1 VAIEIIISVICGLV
15 LGGLAVFFIKRY
27 QDETKKRSA
36 RIEAERIVN
45 KAKSEATKID
55 KDSKNKAKDF
65 ESRARKNVEQEI
77 QKQKMKL
84 KHQESQL
91 ERRLKDVDD
100 SFKKQVDEHDKT
112 MQALKDKED
121 KISVADQQVREME
134 KKVQANINEL
144 KEKLQSVASM
154 TDQEA
159 KKELMKALE
168 EEAKVEASHMIAKIE
183 EQAQEEADKKAKR
196 IVAQAMAR
204 YAGEYTSER
213 TVSVLELPNDEMKGK
228 IIGREGRNIRALESL
243 CGVDLIIDDTPE
255 AVVISCFDP
264 IRREVAKRTLEK
276 LMEDG
281 RVHPA
286 RIEEVVDK
294 VQSDMNKVLKEDGE
308 KACLELGIP
317 NLHVEILKV
326 LGGLKYRSTHLQN
339 GYVQAMEVG
348 YIAGLLA
355 AEVGANVKLARRAG
369 LLHNIGMGVD
379 HFAEGNFSAVGAD
392 FAKRFN
398 EPEIVVEAI
407 RVVHGDERATTLIPM
422 IVQTAYLLSASRP
435 GSRRPNMDNFIQR
448 LHDLESIG
456 NSFEGVV
463 RTFAVQAGREVRVM
477 VEASKVT
484 EEQSAMLTRDII
496 KKIER
501 EMPYSG
507 TVRVAVIR
515 ETRAVEYA
523 R

>member
-1 VAIEIIISVICGLV
+1 MEVIIAIFCGLG
-15 LGGLAVFFIKRY
+15 LGGMAVFFIKRY

-36 RIEAERIVN
+36 GIEAERIVN
-45 KAKSEATKID
+45 KAKSEATKIE

-84 KHQESQL
+84 KHQEGQL

-100 SFKKQVDEHDKT
+100 SYKKQTEEHDKS
-112 MQALKDKED
+112 MQNLKDRED
-121 KISVADQQVREME
+121 KINTADQRLRDME
-134 KKVQANINEL
+134 KKVQGHIVEL
-144 KEKLQSVASM
+144 KDKLQSVASM

-159 KKELMKALE
+159 KRELMKALE
-168 EEAKVEASHMIAKIE
+168 DDAKIE
-183 EQAQEEADKKAKR
+183 ATHLISKIEAQAIEEADKKARR

-213 TVSVLELPNDEMKGK
+213 TVSVLELPSDEMKGK
-228 IIGREGRNIRALESL
+228 IIGREGRNIRTLESM

-264 IRREVAKRTLEK
+264 IRREVAKRTLER

-294 VQSDMNKVLKEDGE
+294 IQSEMNKVLKEDGE

-317 NLHVEILKV
+317 NLHPEILKI

-339 GYVQAMEVG
+339 AYVQAMEVG

-355 AEVGANVKLARRAG
+355 AEVGVNVKLARRAG

-379 HFAEGNFSAVGAD
+379 HYAEGSFSAVGAD
-392 FAKRFN
+392 FVKRYN

-407 RVVHGDERATTLIPM
+407 RVVHGDEKSNTLIPL
-422 IVQTAYLLSASRP
+422 IVQTAYLLSSSRP

-477 VEASKVT
+477 VEAAKVT
-484 EEQSAMLTRDII
+484 EEQSAMLSRDII

-507 TVRVAVIR
+507 TVKVSVVR